1 MNRIVIIGSPGSGKS
16 TLAFKLSKILDIEIY
31 HMDKLFWKANW
42 ESISEN
48 ELEVKLEEILI
59 NDKWI
64 IDGNYRK
71 TLEMRIKK
79 ADTIILLDI
88 SKYKCIY
95 NVFKRR
101 FNKNR
106 IDIAEGC
113 NEKFDIEFLKFIKYI
128 FNFKKNNQK
137 RINDLING
145 YRNDKKIYIMKNSYE
160 INEFAESLVVK

>member
-1 MNRIVIIGSPGSGKS
+1 MNRIIIIGSPGSGKS
-16 TLAFKLSKILDIEIY
+16 TLAFKLSKILNIEIY

-42 ESISEN
+42 ESVSEKELIS
-48 ELEVKLEEILI
+48 KLKRIFIE

-71 TLEMRIKK
+71 SLEMRMKK

-106 IDIAEGC
+106 IEI
-113 NEKFDIEFLKFIKYI
+113 KIE
-128 FNFKKNNQK
+128 
-137 RINDLING
+137 LILQ
-145 YRNDKKIYIMKNSYE
+145 RVAMKNL
-160 INEFAESLVVK
+160 ILNF

>member
-1 MNRIVIIGSPGSGKS
+1 MNQIIIIGSPGSGKS
-16 TLAFKLSKILDIEIY
+16 TLAFELSKILNIEIF

-42 ESISEN
+42 ESVSEKELIS
-48 ELEVKLEEILI
+48 KLEEILI

-95 NVFKRR
+95 NIIKRR

-106 IDIAEGC
+106 IDITEGC
-113 NEKFDIEFLKFIKYI
+113 NEKFDIEFLRFIKYI
-128 FNFKKNNQK
+128 FNFKKNNQIE
-137 RINDLING
+137 INNLINI
-145 YRNDKKIYIMKNSYE
+145 YRNNKKVYIMKNLNE
-160 INEFAESLVVK
+160 INEFTESMVAK